1 MFPVCIKP
9 CETMVLDAKKIQLFV
24 SQGYY
29 SDVVKYV
36 LREKVKIYFTGSTE
50 QT

>member
-9 CETMVLDAKKIQLFV
+9 CETMGLNVKKTQMFV

-29 SDVVKYV
+29 SDAVKYI

-50 QT
+50 